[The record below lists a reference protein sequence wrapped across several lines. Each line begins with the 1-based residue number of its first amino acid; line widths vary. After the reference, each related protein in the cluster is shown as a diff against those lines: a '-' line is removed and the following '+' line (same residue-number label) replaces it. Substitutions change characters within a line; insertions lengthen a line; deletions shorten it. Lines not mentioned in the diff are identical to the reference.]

1 MLSELVL
8 NIFLKML
15 EGLLWVSMI
24 VTVIS
29 GAVVGYNT
37 IGFFGALLGII
48 FGVVITTVSW
58 GFMLLFIDI
67 RNAVNNIQAGSGGN
81 S

>member
-48 FGVVITTVSW
+48 FGVIITTVSW

>member
-29 GAVVGYNT
+29 CVVLGYNA
-37 IGFFGALLGII
+37 IGFFGVLLGII
-48 FGVVITTVSW
+48 VGVVITTVSW
-58 GFMLLFIDI
+58 GFILLFIDI
-67 RNAVNNIQAGSGGN
+67 RNAVNNIQARSAGN